1 MAISGAV
8 SFLSKKRQL
17 RTVPREHLEGSGG
30 GQARAR
36 QHRGGDIGIK
46 PGYRATQ
53 LDKTGGNAPDESGG
67 GVDLP
72 GVWLQ
77 PVQIHCAQGISCRLY
92 TNLARSIGPNGSHG
106 IQVDG
111 SGQDTASLVVGMVAA
126 NFRSPGSGEKPV
138 RPGGKRLPGS
148 QRPALPGGQGLKS
161 VDAFQSSWNYLL
173 GATNARKFPPIIYR
187 IFPKWKPLGSGILNR
202 CSKEKISRF
211 LLTRLSNCV
220 RL

>member
-1 MAISGAV
+1 MAGPGIHNAQSVATGSEVKSHWVNGRFTRVQEVNGHQVPHGAGHLVHEAAGLSEKYILPILPCHGDFRSGELPLKEEAV
-8 SFLSKKRQL
+8 EDGTQ
-17 RTVPREHLEGSGG
+17 EHLEGSGG

-138 RPGGKRLPGS
+138 RPGGKGCLEARDQLC
-148 QRPALPGGQGLKS
+148 PAGRG
-161 VDAFQSSWNYLL
+161 
-173 GATNARKFPPIIYR
+173 
-187 IFPKWKPLGSGILNR
+187 
-202 CSKEKISRF
+202 
-211 LLTRLSNCV
+211 
-220 RL
+220 